1 MEINNTLIAE
11 ERVLNKI
18 FLIRGHKVMLDS
30 DLAELY
36 QVQTR
41 RLNEQVK
48 RNTERFPPDFMFQLN
63 ENEHIALM
71 SQIATSK
78 KGKGGVRKLPYV
90 FTEHGVLM
98 LSSVLNSKRAIQV
111 NIEIMR
117 IFTKVRQMLI
127 DNSEL
132 RIAIDELRR
141 ETESNSKSIEQI
153 FDQLDRFITEKQTPM
168 NKIGFET
175 SVK

>member
-1 MEINNTLIAE
+1 MEINNTFITE
-11 ERVLNKI
+11 ERVLSKI
-18 FLIRGHKVMLDS
+18 YLVRGLKVMMDS

-36 QVQTR
+36 QVETR
-41 RLNEQVK
+41 ALNQQVK
-48 RNTERFPPDFMFQLN
+48 RNKERFPEDFMFQLSDN
-63 ENEHIALM
+63 EFNILM
-71 SQIATSK
+71 SQIVTSK
-78 KGKGGVRKLPYV
+78 TGKGGVRKPPYV

-117 IFTKVRQMLI
+117 IFTKVRQMLM

-141 ETESNSKSIEQI
+141 ETDSNSKSIEKI
-153 FDQLDRFITEKQTPM
+153 FDQLDKFIIEKQLPM
-168 NKIGFET
+168 TKVGYQMP
-175 SVK
+175 